1 MNALRLVLLAV
12 PMAFGA
18 FASVYHQPTG
28 TTAALR
34 EPQDEVPSK
43 SIVVYV
49 SDFDLDVAARKEE
62 KSPAPGSTA
71 TAPAAGQKKKETA
84 FQQALRLNDSL
95 GASLVKALEDAGY
108 TAHRLRGW
116 QPRPE
121 KGVRIQGVF
130 AQVDEEG
137 RLRRARIGSESAPA
151 TLQLFV
157 GVSNLARPDQ
167 KLYEIAGAIGG
178 DNTFGPVITV
188 SAYAPVAKFEMGKD
202 PNEQELKELSAKMV
216 TDLTALLKAN
226 PIAISQ

>member
-1 MNALRLVLLAV
+1 MNAIRLLVLGV
-12 PMAFGA
+12 PMALGA
-18 FASVYHQPTG
+18 FAGLYHQPAG
-28 TTAALR
+28 RTAASR
-34 EPQDEVPSK
+34 EPQDEASSK
-43 SIVVYV
+43 STVVYV
-49 SDFDLDVAARKEE
+49 SDFDLDVAHPKEE
-62 KSPAPGSTA
+62 KSPAPA
-71 TAPAAGQKKKETA
+71 NPPAGQASGQKKKETA

-121 KGVRIQGVF
+121 TGVRIQGVF

-151 TLQLFV
+151 ILQLFV
-157 GVSNLARPDQ
+157 SVSNLARPDQ
-167 KLYEIAGAIGG
+167 KLYEIAGARGG
-178 DNTFGPVITV
+178 DEQFGPVITV
-188 SAYAPVAKFEMGKD
+188 SAYAPVAKFEMEKD
-202 PNEQELKELSAKMV
+202 PNEQALKELSAKMV